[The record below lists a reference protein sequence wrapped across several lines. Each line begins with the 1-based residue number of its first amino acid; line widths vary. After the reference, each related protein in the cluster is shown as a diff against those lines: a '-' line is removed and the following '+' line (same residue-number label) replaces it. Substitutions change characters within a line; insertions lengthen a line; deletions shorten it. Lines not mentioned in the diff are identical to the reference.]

1 MVLRVHDAIYQATD
15 GRLGHRMVGV
25 PTLLLRST
33 GRKSGE
39 IRTNSLTY
47 ARAGEDYLLV
57 ASNGGSDKAPAW
69 LHNIRANGQ
78 VEIQIGRKRMAATAR
93 EVKRGE
99 PGFDEMWANV
109 NEHNHD
115 RYIAYQRKT
124 TRQIPVVVVTSS

>member
-1 MVLRVHDAIYQATD
+1 MILRVHDAIYQATD

-93 EVKRGE
+93 EVKVASPASTRCG
-99 PGFDEMWANV
+99 
-109 NEHNHD
+109 
-115 RYIAYQRKT
+115 RTSTST
-124 TRQIPVVVVTSS
+124 TTTVTSPTSARPPGRSRWS